1 MKPLTVILSA
11 LLAAKIVQADP
22 YSMAVQQAKRVAD
35 QNNAQQQAMNQQP
48 STPPPAAPP
57 PQSSAPATDPALE
70 ATLKNISNLGADIAA
85 FVNSTNAEVLPAR
98 KQTLTNDL
106 TAAATGA
113 KPSADLIQKLADDL
127 VTTVAGKPKLIAQQT
142 KLGRDIHAIFNS
154 SHLST
159 GQQYSVVNEVQKIL
173 IENGAAA
180 DDVNKLLDDLKAIE
194 AATR

>member
-57 PQSSAPATDPALE
+57 PQSSATAPDPALE

-180 DDVNKLLDDLKAIE
+180 EDVNKLLDDLKAIE